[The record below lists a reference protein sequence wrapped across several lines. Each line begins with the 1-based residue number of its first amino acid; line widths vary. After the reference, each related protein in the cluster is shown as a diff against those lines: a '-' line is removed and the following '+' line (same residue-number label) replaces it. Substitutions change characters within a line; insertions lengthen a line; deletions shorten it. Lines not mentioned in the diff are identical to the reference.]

1 MFLQVCA
8 GLANRL
14 RATVSGICAAQDL
27 GVPLMISWP
36 WEVTCAATFK
46 DLFEP
51 VPHVVIVEIYNY
63 KARMCLSPADWERE
77 KTESEIS
84 IKSYGQFHQSD
95 PERWLQTLRS
105 LKPKAEFLNSV
116 KKLIVGNVIGVHI
129 RRTDNKVSCERSP
142 TSAFIAEMKKYKKDT
157 VFFIATDDNKEWYTL
172 LNTFSAERLIR
183 ATTNRSR
190 DTSDGMRAAFI
201 DFLCLAACTEILGSA
216 GSSFSEMAAAYGD
229 RPLCTV
235 TNPST

>member
-27 GVPLMISWP
+27 GVPLVISWP
-36 WEVTCAATFK
+36 WEATCAATFN

-51 VPHVVIVEIYNY
+51 IPRVEISETHNY
-63 KARMCLSPADWERE
+63 RARMCLSPADWERE
-77 KTESEIS
+77 KIQSEII
-84 IKSYGQFHQSD
+84 IKSYGHFHQSD
-95 PERWLQTLRS
+95 PARWLKTLQS
-105 LKPKAEFLNSV
+105 LKPRAEFTERV
-116 KKLIVGNVIGVHI
+116 KTLVGFGGHVVGVHI

-142 TSAFIAEMKKYKKDT
+142 TSAFIAEMIQYKKDT
-157 VFFIATDDNKEWYTL
+157 VFFIATDDNKEWDNLARIFPT
-172 LNTFSAERLIR
+172 ERLIR

-190 DTSDGMRAAFI
+190 DTSDGMRGAFI
-201 DFLCLAACTEILGSA
+201 DFLCLSACAEILGSA

-229 RPLCTV
+229 RPLCIV
-235 TNPST
+235 T

>member
-14 RATVSGICAAQDL
+14 RAAVSGICAAQDL
-27 GVPLMISWP
+27 GVPLVISWP
-36 WEVTCAATFK
+36 VEPACAAAFT

-51 VPHVVIVEIYNY
+51 VPQIEITNQQSLR
-63 KARMCLSPADWERE
+63 ARMCLSPADWERE
-77 KTESEIS
+77 KTQSDIM

-95 PERWLQTLRS
+95 PERWTRALRS
-105 LKPKAEFLNSV
+105 LKPRAEFVGYVKRTIRGSV
-116 KKLIVGNVIGVHI
+116 GVHI

-142 TSAFIAEMKKYKKDT
+142 TSAFIAQMQTYPDDT
-157 VFFIATDDNKEWYTL
+157 VFFIATDDNKEWDTL
-172 LNTFSAERLIR
+172 ARIFPAERIIR

-190 DTSDGMRAAFI
+190 DTTDGMRAAFI

-216 GSSFSEMAAAYGD
+216 GSSFSEMAAAYGNM
-229 RPLCTV
+229 PLRIV
-235 TNPST
+235 V